1 MLEGLREKLKWL
13 DPFTYVDLHVMP
25 RVNPNNNK
33 TIEWLVYL
41 VFAFIFAVA
50 LYAVLGLILWTKNPL
65 VIVVSGS
72 MEPNLHRGDVVMLRG
87 LNPEE
92 IKGETVS
99 LNINPEGKSLSEL
112 AEIDYPNQTI
122 SFDGQSIPLN
132 QSGDTIVYY
141 SDLSGVQI
149 IHRVVAKL
157 DTPQGIYLL
166 TKGDNPQ
173 TNQLIDQDCGQVS
186 LNQLGNQ
193 ALQPFPK
200 QWFRLS
206 NNEYCLCAQV
216 PQNETVKQ
224 ASCLVCAERPC
235 NTLQALKADQTDGIQ
250 ILRVPLLGC
259 IKLWLFDDLTS
270 LLMGKGLPQHFSGI
284 C

>member
-1 MLEGLREKLKWL
+1 MLDDLREKLKWL

-25 RVNPNNNK
+25 RVNPNHSQV
-33 TIEWLVYL
+33 IEWIVYL

-50 LYAVLGLILWTKNPL
+50 LYALLGLILWTKNPL

-72 MEPNLHRGDVVMLRG
+72 MEPNLYRGDVVMLHG
-87 LNPEE
+87 LDPKD
-92 IKGETVS
+92 IKGETIS
-99 LNINPEGKSLSEL
+99 LDIDPEGKSLSEL
-112 AEIDYPNQTI
+112 AQVDYASQTI
-122 SFDGQSIPLN
+122 TAGNQSIPLN

-157 DTPQGIYLL
+157 DTPNGIYLL

-173 TNQLIDQDCGQVS
+173 TNRLIDQDCGNVT
-186 LNQLGNQ
+186 LNQLGKTSL
-193 ALQPFPK
+193 ASFPK
-200 QWFRLS
+200 QWFKLS
-206 NNEYCLCAQV
+206 EDEFCLCAQP
-216 PQNETVKQ
+216 PQNAAAKA
-224 ASCLVCAERPC
+224 ASCLACAERPC
-235 NTLQALKADQTDGIQ
+235 NTLQALKASETDGIQ
-250 ILRVPLLGC
+250 ILRVPLIGC

-270 LLMGKGLPQHFSGI
+270 LLSGRGLSPHFNGI

>member
-1 MLEGLREKLKWL
+1 MLEDLRAKLKWL
-13 DPFTYVDLHVMP
+13 DPFTYVDRYVMP
-25 RVNPNNNK
+25 RVNPNNNQL
-33 TIEWLVYL
+33 IEWIVYL
-41 VFAFIFAVA
+41 VFAFVFAIA
-50 LYAVLGLILWTKNPL
+50 LYALLGLILWTKNPL

-72 MEPNLHRGDVVMLRG
+72 MEPNLYRGDVVMLHG
-87 LNPEE
+87 LDPQQ
-92 IKGETVS
+92 IKGETIA
-99 LNINPEGKSLSEL
+99 LDINPEGKTLAQL
-112 AEIDYPNQTI
+112 AEVDYANQKI
-122 SFDGQSIPLN
+122 IFGDQSIPLN

-173 TNQLIDQDCGQVS
+173 TNQLLDQDCGEASVLQLDNQS
-186 LNQLGNQ
+186 LK
-193 ALQPFPK
+193 AFPK
-200 QWFRLS
+200 QWFKLA
-206 NNEYCLCAQV
+206 EDEFCLCAQV
-216 PQNETVKQ
+216 PQTEAVKQ
-224 ASCLVCAERPC
+224 ASCLICSERPC
-235 NTLQALKADQTDGIQ
+235 NTVQALKAGETDGIQ

-270 LLMGKGLPQHFSGI
+270 LLMGKGLPQHFQGI